1 MVGSDL
7 ESRSFAATNDILEME
22 KIGSTSKV
30 NLHNSFQT
38 LANLGKQNMADQK
51 LSDFVIWGMSQFPAK
66 KYAIVLWDHG
76 SGTNGFGKDLQFKND
91 ILNVTEMQ
99 NGFAEANKI
108 TRQKFELIGFDA
120 CLTH

>member
-51 LSDFVIWGMSQFPAK
+51 LSD
-66 KYAIVLWDHG
+66 
-76 SGTNGFGKDLQFKND
+76 LQFKND